1 MLRNPVFLYNVIRN
15 GLERTSYIKLHTFT
29 QKGVAAR
36 TRGLRFAIQ
45 RGGVREFGSQASHPG
60 KTVPFNLAD
69 IGEGITEA
77 EVLQWFVKVGD
88 EVKAFD
94 PVCEV
99 QSDKATV
106 EIPSRYDGVIAK
118 LYYKVGDVAHVG
130 KPLLDIQEK
139 SESPSL
145 SIEQD
150 VAEVKDVQ
158 MEGEEESSAALSHQG
173 SGPDSSALRAKP
185 LATPAVRAIA
195 KSNGIDL
202 SNVQGTGRDGRIMK
216 EDLLRLISKSQVSE
230 HAPTKILAEEEN
242 KEISEPAVQQAAP
255 AHPQVQESFKQ
266 VQESTISDDI
276 YLPIRGYTRAMIK
289 TMQAQNSI
297 PHFGFSEDYEI
308 DRLVEIKSILAKEKN
323 LHGLKLTYMPFLIKA
338 LSQSLLEFPE
348 INASLSEDLNN
359 IIHKKRHNIG
369 IAVDSPSGLVVPNI
383 KNVQD
388 LSIVQIAKELS
399 RLTELARANKL
410 GKEDLAGGTIT
421 LSNIGTIGG
430 TYTSPILNP
439 GEAVIGAIGKI
450 EKQLYKQ
457 DGELKERTIIRIS
470 WAADHRI
477 LAGASIARFSN
488 RFKEILREPSVM
500 LLTLR

>member
-1 MLRNPVFLYNVIRN
+1 MWTAIADMKLPDLLVRLWFGPPGQAKSSISLQSFGN

-255 AHPQVQESFKQ
+255 AHPQAFRSCECDCRPTEFTFFNQVQESFKQ

-308 DRLVEIKSILAKEKN
+308 DRLVEIKSILAKEACADTE
-323 LHGLKLTYMPFLIKA
+323 HIV
-338 LSQSLLEFPE
+338 Q

-369 IAVDSPSGLVVPNI
+369 IAVDSPSGLVEVSRGGEEDVV
-383 KNVQD
+383 KNCTGCAQHQECTRSVD
-388 LSIVQIAKELS
+388 RS
-399 RLTELARANKL
+399 
-410 GKEDLAGGTIT
+410 GKG
-421 LSNIGTIGG
+421 
-430 TYTSPILNP
+430 
-439 GEAVIGAIGKI
+439 
-450 EKQLYKQ
+450 
-457 DGELKERTIIRIS
+457 
-470 WAADHRI
+470 
-477 LAGASIARFSN
+477 
-488 RFKEILREPSVM
+488 
-500 LLTLR
+500 